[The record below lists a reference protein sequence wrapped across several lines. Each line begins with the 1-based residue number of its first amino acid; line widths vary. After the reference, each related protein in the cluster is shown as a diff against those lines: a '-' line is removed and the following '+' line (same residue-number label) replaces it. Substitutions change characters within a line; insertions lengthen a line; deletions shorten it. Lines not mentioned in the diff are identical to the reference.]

1 MIYCSLFQMGVF
13 ATFSIFGFT
22 TIVCKMCA
30 YLKKHYSR
38 ANFFYLKLRHSFT
51 FNKSPLHALN

>member
-30 YLKKHYSR
+30 YLK
-38 ANFFYLKLRHSFT
+38 NTIVGLTFFYLKLRHSFT